1 MIQKIIDPNFQI
13 QTFNVESDIQLS
25 PITTTIVK
33 SFNYK
38 LYYYVIDDLFYLLKS
53 YPNERDYLLKI
64 LHSSVI
70 FLQNNFYV
78 NFFDIYVYQ
87 INIDQTSNFN
97 RFLNQQSKSYKN
109 SVHITIKLAYQVKT
123 VSKKV
128 EATW

>member
-1 MIQKIIDPNFQI
+1 MIQKIVDPNFQI

-25 PITTTIVK
+25 PITKTILK

-97 RFLNQQSKSYKN
+97 RFLNQQSNSCKN

-123 VSKKV
+123 ISKKV
-128 EATW
+128 EASW